1 MGSTKK
7 TARLAGLLY
16 VVMSIIMVFSY
27 MYLPATFLVPGDAA
41 ATAHK
46 ITGGELMYRIGIL
59 TDLAAQILFIFVV
72 LTLYQLFRDVSR
84 THARLMVALVCVG
97 VAAEIVNL
105 VNHLAPLV
113 FLSGADFLS
122 AFTKPQLDALAMGFL
137 RLGNGLGRLV
147 LAIWGLWLF
156 PFGILTIKSGFFP
169 KVLGYL
175 LMVAGFAYVVS
186 CVTSI
191 VFPAHM
197 RVVSQAMMPLYFG
210 ELPIVIWL
218 LVMGAKVPQGS
229 AASGAHP

>member
-1 MGSTKK
+1 MSSIKS

-16 VVMSIIMVFSY
+16 VVMSAMMVFSY
-27 MYLPATFLVPGDAA
+27 MYLPARFMVSGDAT
-41 ATAHK
+41 ATARR
-46 ITGGELMYRIGIL
+46 IMDDELLYRIGVL

-72 LTLYQLFRDVSR
+72 LTLYQLFKDVSR
-84 THARLMVALVCVG
+84 THARLMAVLVSVG

-105 VNHLAPLV
+105 ATHMAPLI
-113 FLSGADFLS
+113 FLSGADYLTV
-122 AFTKPQLDALAMGFL
+122 FTKPELDALAMGSL
-137 RLGNGLGRLV
+137 RLGNSLGQLL

-156 PFGILTIKSGFFP
+156 PFGVLTVKSGFFP

-191 VFPAHM
+191 VFPAYLDT
-197 RVVSQAMMPLYFG
+197 VSRIMMPLYFG

-218 LVMGAKVPQGS
+218 LVMGAKAPQVE
-229 AASGAHP
+229 AA